1 MTLFGEILL
10 EVKKKEGIEKKEERQ
25 ELAVAQEKVEEA
37 IDRWKQLVK
46 IQALL
51 DKALGPIK
59 KEISSIEDFL
69 TPVTKEAYKGIYKV
83 NDSIVELKSRSTTS
97 VKYQQVVQK
106 ALEIANEE
114 HRKIL
119 EATIES
125 VTTRG
130 VSESVKL
137 LDPELDKY
145 LADIKDAIT
154 GDDILERLGDL
165 EKLPRNI
172 INKKKRDG
180 LLGES
185 QINEAIIPSIKK
197 IFGDISR
204 MLKLSFNKVQR
215 QLNRFNKAADKFAD
229 AVASAA
235 E

>member
-1 MTLFGEILL
+1 MSLFSEILL
-10 EVKKKEGIEKKEERQ
+10 EVKKKEEVAKKEETQ
-25 ELAVAQEKVEEA
+25 ELAISKEQVEVAIE
-37 IDRWKQLVK
+37 RWKQLVK

-51 DKALGPIK
+51 DKALAPVK
-59 KEISSIEDFL
+59 KEIGSIEEFL
-69 TPVTKEAYKGIYKV
+69 TPVAKEAYKGIYTV
-83 NDSIVELKSRSTTS
+83 NDSIVEYKTRSSTS

-114 HRKIL
+114 HRKTL

-145 LADIKDAIT
+145 LGEIKDAIT

-180 LLGES
+180 LLAES
-185 QINEAIIPSIKK
+185 QVNEAIIPSIKK

-204 MLKLSFNKVQR
+204 MLKLAANKVQR
-215 QLNRFNKAADKFAD
+215 QLNKFTKAADKLAE
-229 AVASAA
+229 AVAS